1 MYVDSKSGSL
11 GSPSNGTIVR
21 RGAFC
26 RVSGCSTMQSRSS
39 SMAQWQIE
47 QERVSS
53 YCRDLFR
60 DSALDSL
67 RVKMAIESPKDTTFE
82 MLTDQSRP
90 TQSERLAIV
99 TFARDKQEC
108 NRAWSSSAR
117 RFPIPA
123 QAIVLREAN
132 AARFQF
138 LLADLHGGVLPMG
151 SSPESGRNWPLN
163 WTQSEGSWSNCWP
176 SNQPRRPIAR
186 SSLQT
191 TRVGQRLLKSKRPIK
206 DAYRSNFRDRRG
218 RAFASLSIARPTISE
233 ASPRPRATRRLS
245 GPSSPAN
252 RKG

>member
-117 RFPIPA
+117 RFPISA

-138 LLADLHGGVLPMG
+138 LLADLHGGVLTYGEFARKRQELAAELDAKRGELEQLLAQQSAAAAYRAQQLANDARRAAALEKQAANQRRLQEQLQG
-151 SSPESGRNWPLN
+151 SARPRIRQPLN
-163 WTQSEGSWSNCWP
+163 CTTNYFGS
-176 SNQPRRPIAR
+176 IA
-186 SSLQT
+186 QT
-191 TRVGQRLLKSKRPIK
+191 TC
-206 DAYRSNFRDRRG
+206 N
-218 RAFASLSIARPTISE
+218 
-233 ASPRPRATRRLS
+233 
-245 GPSSPAN
+245 
-252 RKG
+252 